1 MIEFTG
7 EFLIWL
13 WLAIFI
19 LSIII
24 EAATVDFVALWFAAA
39 SLPAFFLALFG
50 APFWI
55 QLALFLVIAT
65 VLLAYTRPYMVK
77 YFKTNR
83 TKTNVHSTIGKI
95 ATVTKAITPTSIGNV
110 ELRGMTWSAI
120 SNFDIKK
127 DAKVRILD
135 IEGVKLIVEPIE

>member
-1 MIEFTG
+1 MIEFSG

-13 WLAIFI
+13 WLGIFI
-19 LSIII
+19 VSVII

-39 SLPAFFLALFG
+39 SLPSFFLALFG
-50 APFWI
+50 APFWLQI
-55 QLALFLVIAT
+55 TVFLIIAI
-65 VLLAYTRPYMVK
+65 VLLAFTRPYMVK

-95 ATVTKAITPTSIGNV
+95 AIVTKEITPTTIGNV
-110 ELRGMTWSAI
+110 ELRGMSWSAI
-120 SNFDIKK
+120 SNFHLKK
-127 DAKVRILD
+127 DTKVRILD